1 MGKLYYG
8 ADTEAVVIPDRLLS
22 HIKVVAAT
30 KLRRNESFTLSW
42 VHAPG
47 EPVGRS
53 TLWLQPSI
61 PMRFVFD
68 SVEPEQLDPSMLR
81 TLADQA
87 ASSAGMHVDLTKDDF
102 GIQKSTTERKLAS
115 VA

>member
-8 ADTEAVVIPDRLLS
+8 ADTQAIIIPDGLLS

-30 KLRRNESFTLSW
+30 KLRRNESFTFSW

-53 TLWLQPSI
+53 TLWLQPAI

-68 SVEPEQLDPSMLR
+68 SAEPEQLDPATLR
-81 TLADQA
+81 NLAEQA
-87 ASSAGMHVDLTKDDF
+87 ASSAGMRVDLTKEDF
-102 GIQKSTTERKLAS
+102 GIQKAGADRKLAS